1 MHAPVRPAP
10 GRSAIPLNRENS
22 LQAALGN
29 NLRRIVLNVLFAMQ
43 RRHAVCEVFIRTRY
57 GEDKAFQELSGTFSA
72 LGDGG
77 SGLFGR
83 PDPTCERTG
92 ALQQSHSIVC
102 SRPIDRK
109 EGKSSTVHLETT
121 IIPLCGPKMLP
132 GVPGPEPRRPENR
145 RNCCRTARNPPD
157 DFIRKIP
164 DAIFA
169 VDRKGKVISWNR
181 AIEDDRHQSRGYTR
195 ALLPIDP
202 EKPA

>member
-1 MHAPVRPAP
+1 MIPCLILIQRRSSHAQRTSHPIRSLESKRMPG

-57 GEDKAFQELSGTFSA
+57 GEDKAFQEFSGAFSA

-92 ALQQSHSIVC
+92 ALQQSRSIVC

-132 GVPGPEPRRPENR
+132 GVPGPEPRRPEP
-145 RNCCRTARNPPD
+145 T
-157 DFIRKIP
+157 
-164 DAIFA
+164 
-169 VDRKGKVISWNR
+169 
-181 AIEDDRHQSRGYTR
+181 E
-195 ALLPIDP
+195 LLPDCSQPPRRLHPQDP
-202 EKPA
+202 RCDLRRRSQG